1 MNVRGKRRKK
11 KNTSGGIETVV
22 KWARKCRKKE
32 MGCFTLKA
40 RWVEYSQEL
49 WIKTGTSGLLDA
61 FGFIQLVLPKHMK
74 ML

>member
-1 MNVRGKRRKK
+1 MLEGKEERKK
-11 KNTSGGIETVV
+11 YVRRNRNSGKVG
-22 KWARKCRKKE
+22 KKMQE
-32 MGCFTLKA
+32 ERDRGCFMLKA

-49 WIKTGTSGLLDA
+49 WINTGTSGLLDT

>member
-1 MNVRGKRRKK
+1 MLEGKEERK
-11 KNTSGGIETVV
+11 KNTSGGRETVV

-32 MGCFTLKA
+32 TGCFTLKA